1 LNVAASLAFT
11 TVGIFS
17 DGSMS
22 DITSQVIWIS
32 SNTNIATILSN
43 GSATGVAG
51 GTAIITAASSGIT
64 GQPITLNVVSP

>member
-1 LNVAASLAFT
+1 
-11 TVGIFS
+11 
-17 DGSMS
+17 MS

-51 GTAIITAASSGIT
+51 GTAIINRRIVRDNQSTDNIECG
-64 GQPITLNVVSP
+64 VSVMGSFMNEHGNYICE